1 MTIKIKYPS
10 IRKRIFLL
18 KRVCVRPIDE
28 QEIPEWNRI
37 VQEYHPLGA
46 PKLPGH
52 QIRYVAEHCGKA
64 VALLSFSACAYH
76 LAARD
81 QWIGWTREQR
91 LRRKNFIA
99 QNSRFLVLPG
109 EKNPNLASKV
119 LGLCIK
125 RLPDDWKQQ
134 FSYKPVLVET
144 FVDKRRFRGSCYL
157 GAGWEK
163 VGTTRGFRRDARDFY
178 VNDSSPKSIL
188 MKELCPG
195 ARKILCSEELPEE
208 LRKFET
214 GMPQRVVFESVG
226 AKRMRTL
233 FSVLQSIK
241 DPRVNKGKRYS
252 LGGCL
257 AIVACGVLA
266 GCTSMRAC
274 AELASSLSQSQRRM
288 LRLWRN
294 KNSGKYDTPN
304 QATLWRTVKGVD
316 ANEFERKINEWLRS
330 EDALPGAIAI
340 DGKVLKATLDN
351 EESGSCVVS
360 AVSHSEYNADSFF
373 LNTLSPTESAR
384 KQKARKD

>member
-10 IRKRIFLL
+10 QCKRTFYLKRIA
-18 KRVCVRPIDE
+18 VRPIDE
-28 QEIPEWNRI
+28 KELPQWNRI

-76 LAARD
+76 LACRD

-99 QNSRFLVLPG
+99 QNSRFLVMPD
-109 EKNPNLASKV
+109 EKNKNLASRV

-125 RLPDDWKQQ
+125 RLPRDWEDK
-134 FSYKPVLVET
+134 FSYKPLLVET
-144 FVDKRRFRGSCYL
+144 FVEKKRFQGTCYL

-163 VGTTRGFRRDARDFY
+163 IGATKGFRRDTQNFY
-178 VNDSSPKSIL
+178 VNDSFPRSVL
-188 MKELCPG
+188 MKELCPD
-195 ARKILCSEELPEE
+195 ARKILCSEELPED

-214 GMPQRVVFESVG
+214 KAPQSLVLDKIGS
-226 AKRMRTL
+226 KRMRSL
-233 FSVLQSIK
+233 FSVLQSMK
-241 DPRVNKGKRYS
+241 DPRASKGRMYS

-266 GCTSMRAC
+266 GCTSIRAC
-274 AELASSLSQSQRRM
+274 AELASSLSQPQRRT
-288 LRLWRN
+288 LRFW
-294 KNSGKYDTPN
+294 KNPKTGKFSTPN
-304 QATLWRTVKGVD
+304 HVTLWRTVKGVD
-316 ANEFERKINEWLRS
+316 AEEFERKVNKWLNS
-330 EDALPGAIAI
+330 EDALPEAIAI
-340 DGKVLKATLDN
+340 DGKVLKATLEN

-360 AVSHSEYNADSFF
+360 AVPHRECGEDSFF
-373 LNTLSPTESAR
+373 LGMSLPTE
-384 KQKARKD
+384 